1 MNYLL
6 LLLVSL
12 GWSIYPFIVK
22 KLLVY
27 FSYIEVI
34 ILSFLSYIIL
44 VSLFTLV
51 NTNYIKNFVKKLKK
65 VEIKYLGYILLLVS
79 ISVATKLS
87 FFDLLKNNN
96 VSKIIPIIRAIS
108 AVLLVAFGYFIFNE
122 KITIKLCIGV
132 ALIVLGIY
140 LVN

>member
-34 ILSFLSYIIL
+34 ILSFLTYIVLI
-44 VSLFTLV
+44 SLLTIIDK
-51 NTNYIKNFVKKLKK
+51 NYIKNFFKKLKK

-87 FFDLLKNNN
+87 FFNLLKNNN
-96 VSKIIPIIRAIS
+96 VSKLIPIIRAIS

>member
-22 KLLVY
+22 QLLVY

-44 VSLFTLV
+44 ISLFTLV